1 MDVLVGLILECLR
14 QKMKKKYRFHIPG
27 LMHLPISERYNSCAF
42 TQKIVKLSKMLLSLG
57 HEVYLYGAE
66 GSDALCTEFIQT
78 HSLTD
83 IKRYLG
89 DGSDNELGYD
99 WYSKGVDEVRI
110 ALQSKSYLIGKYM
123 LSVSEEIRKRKKVD
137 DFLLLPIS
145 MPEIA
150 TLVGLKLTCESGIGY
165 FKSFAPFRAF
175 ESEFIK
181 NYTYGAENGKHVLRP
196 TPNDRVIPNYFD
208 PNDFEYSE
216 SKEEFFLFIGR
227 VIYAKGITI
236 AVKVADA
243 LNKKLIVAGQG
254 ATYWNPKEG
263 RLIGKEFD
271 VTSPNIEY
279 IGFANK
285 DKRKFLMSRAK
296 AVLVP
301 SLYVEPFGGV
311 NVEAQLSGTPVLTT
325 PFGAFPETVKHGET
339 GFICHTNAEFIENAK
354 KVDQLNPKKIR
365 KHAERYLMDNVKLEY
380 QSWFDQ
386 LYSLYF

>member
-1 MDVLVGLILECLR
+1 MN
-14 QKMKKKYRFHIPG
+14 KKYRFHIPG
-27 LMHLPISERYNSCAF
+27 LMHLPVSEKYTSCAF

-66 GSDALCTEFIQT
+66 GSDAPCTEFIQT
-78 HSLTD
+78 HLLAD
-83 IKRYLG
+83 IKRHLG

-99 WYSKGVDEVRI
+99 WYKKGFEE
-110 ALQSKSYLIGKYM
+110 ANTLLKAKPYLWGQYVM
-123 LSVSEEIRKRKKVD
+123 SVSEKIRERKRID

-150 TLVGLKLTCESGIGY
+150 GIVGLKLTCESGIGY

-181 NYTYGAENGKHVLRP
+181 NYTYGAENGKHVLLP

-208 PNDFEYSE
+208 PNDFEYRE
-216 SKEEFFLFIGR
+216 NKEDFFLFMGR
-227 VIYAKGITI
+227 IIYAKGITI

-243 LNKKLIVAGQG
+243 LNKKLIIAGQG
-254 ATYWNPKEG
+254 ATYWNPEEG
-263 RLIGKEFD
+263 RLAGKEFD
-271 VTSPNIEY
+271 ITSKNIEY

-285 DKRKFLMSRAK
+285 ETRKKLMSMAK
-296 AVLVP
+296 AVFVP

-354 KVDQLNPKKIR
+354 KVDQLDPKKIR

-380 QSWFDQ
+380 QAWFDQ

>member
-1 MDVLVGLILECLR
+1 M
-14 QKMKKKYRFHIPG
+14 KKYRFHIPG
-27 LMHLPISERYNSCAF
+27 LMHLPVSEKYTSCAF

-66 GSDALCTEFIQT
+66 GSDAPCTEFIQT
-78 HSLTD
+78 HSLAD
-83 IKRYLG
+83 IKRHLG

-99 WYSKGVDEVRI
+99 WYKKGFEE
-110 ALQSKSYLIGKYM
+110 ATTLLKAKSHLWGQYIM
-123 LSVSEEIRKRKKVD
+123 SVSEKIRERKRID

-150 TLVGLKLTCESGIGY
+150 GIVGLKLTCESGIGY

-181 NYTYGAENGKHVLRP
+181 NYTYGAENGKHVLLP

-208 PNDFEYSE
+208 PNDFEYRE
-216 SKEEFFLFIGR
+216 SKEDFFLFMGR
-227 VIYAKGITI
+227 IIYAKGITI

-243 LNKKLIVAGQG
+243 LNKKLIIAGQG
-254 ATYWNPKEG
+254 ATYWNPEEG
-263 RLIGKEFD
+263 RLAGKEFD
-271 VTSPNIEY
+271 VTSKNIEY

-285 DKRKFLMSRAK
+285 ETRKKLMSMAK
-296 AVLVP
+296 AVFVP

-339 GFICHTNAEFIENAK
+339 GFICHTNKEFIENAQ
-354 KVDQLNPKKIR
+354 KVDQLDPKKIR

-380 QSWFDQ
+380 QAWFDQ